1 LKVVWSPVAADEF
14 DATIGY
20 LAERNP
26 LAGRK
31 LAEAVLAAIDRLC
44 AEPLDGRPHRLR
56 TGDVVRGWPV
66 PPLRVYYQR
75 AEGVLFIV
83 RVYDQ
88 RREPIER

>member
-1 LKVVWSPVAADEF
+1 LKVVWSPIAADEF

-26 LAGRK
+26 QAAHK
-31 LAEAVLAAIDRLC
+31 LAAGVLVAIDRLG
-44 AEPLDGRPHRLR
+44 AEPLDGPAYTLR
-56 TGDVVRGWPV
+56 TGEVVRGWPV
-66 PPLRVYYQR
+66 PPVRVYYQR
-75 AEGVLFIV
+75 GEGVLLVV

>member
-1 LKVVWSPVAADEF
+1 LKIVWSRLAADEF

-26 LAGRK
+26 QAAHK
-31 LAEAVLAAIDRLC
+31 LAEGVLAAIDRLG
-44 AEPLDGRPHRLR
+44 AEPLDGRAHTLR
-56 TGDVVRGWPV
+56 TGEVVRGWPV

-75 AEGVLFIV
+75 GEGILLVV

-88 RREPIER
+88 RRRPIER

>member
-1 LKVVWSPVAADEF
+1 LKVVWSPIAADEF
-14 DATIGY
+14 DAAIGY

-26 LAGRK
+26 QAARK
-31 LAEAVLAAIDRLC
+31 LAESVLAAIDRLG
-44 AEPLDGRPHRLR
+44 AEPLDGRAHTLR
-56 TGDVVRGWPV
+56 TGEVVRGWPV

-75 AEGVLFIV
+75 AEGVLLVV